1 MSWAMGKGRTTLSLP
16 VGLLTDPR
24 SSLDDFPSNC
34 FKLNYPNLCVSWG
47 GVSQGSEEGSSAGD

>member
-1 MSWAMGKGRTTLSLP
+1 MGKGRTTLSLP